1 MKNYKSNPNGL
12 KLFICISGVIGLLP
26 IMPATAL
33 NVESAMNYNFGCKAI
48 KQPIRRKP
56 AKLSTGT
63 IFRQDAI
70 ASAPIKQPN
79 KVSIPKSK
87 APLPLKLVERK
98 KLPPVKVV
106 PQLSNMPA
114 VNKITTDNIYNG
126 ILNSSVYLN
135 YNSTT
140 FNLSPNSV
148 NITYRSFKLIQYYPR
163 YYNLEQHCC

>member
-1 MKNYKSNPNGL
+1 MQNKNSSCGL
-12 KLFICISGVIGLLP
+12 INWKYIWIIGLIP
-26 IMPATAL
+26 VAWAAKL

-48 KQPIRRKP
+48 KQPISRKP

-63 IFRQDAI
+63 VFKQDAI
-70 ASAPIKQPN
+70 ASAPIKRQP

-114 VNKITTDNIYNG
+114 VNKITTDDVYNG
-126 ILNSSVYLN
+126 ILNSSIYLD
-135 YNSTT
+135 YKSTT

-148 NITYRSFKLIQYYPR
+148 NITYPLDKKHAGSQK
-163 YYNLEQHCC
+163 